1 MSRVD
6 FRLYL
11 ITDEEIA
18 GDEPRMEAALG
29 ALPPGLAAVQL
40 RARALS
46 GRALLDRALRLR
58 ALTHRH
64 GAALLVNDRLDV
76 ALAAGAD
83 GAHLPVA
90 GLPVAAA
97 RALAPGLVLG
107 ASTHSLAEAR
117 AAQAA
122 GADLVTF
129 GPVFATPSKAAF
141 GAPVG
146 VPALADAVKSLTV
159 PVFALGGIDE
169 TTAPSCLTVGA
180 RLAAIRAILGA
191 PDPAAAAARFAALL
205 PRRG

>member
-1 MSRVD
+1 VPAVG
-6 FRLYL
+6 FQLYL
-11 ITDEEIA
+11 ITDEDIA
-18 GDEPRMEAALG
+18 LEGARIDAALG
-29 ALPPGLAAVQL
+29 AVPAGLAAVQL

-46 GRALLDRALRLR
+46 GRALLDRALLLR
-58 ALTHRH
+58 ALTRRHR
-64 GAALLVNDRLDV
+64 AALLVNDRLDV

-83 GAHLPVA
+83 GVHLPVA

-97 RALAPGLVLG
+97 RALAPDLILG

-146 VPALADAVKSLTV
+146 LPALADAVNALAV

-169 TTAPSCLTVGA
+169 TTAPACVAAGA

-191 PDPAAAAARFAALL
+191 PDPTAAAARFAALL
-205 PRRG
+205 PRRD